1 MTEWTRRRRLV
12 VGIPI
17 AIGVVAIVVGLTI
30 FIPGKTNRSSEATTK
45 DTVNPPSLV
54 THQVNE
60 DDSSAPYFFIP
71 KGQPLESTTPANILT
86 QMSEDGM
93 APAKGGIAVGAQVE
107 VNLVDI
113 PLCTVATPGALLD
126 FIRNVPECQT
136 IYLADLVTYLMPET
150 MYITRPI
157 TIVGNPLA
165 LPTLIP
171 LTIPHLFRV
180 VGGGRLDLRFVQV
193 TIMGFS
199 LAPTFGDGLGI
210 AVTISGSV
218 VYVQEGGSANVFG
231 CNIAAPTLPEW
242 MLDLSSAAGMLRVIR
257 LRGSMF
263 YFEGGDNSVTACSF
277 TVVIS
282 YVPADF
288 TVVCGGLFLQIG
300 GSLTITAASV
310 QLAVNNAALAG
321 VGSLIAMFG
330 GTLYISGMTLNLAVG
345 WASLNACGWGL
356 FQAGKS
362 KRSLIRYDDESQCT
376 YSFPVLRGCKIY
388 AMFLDMILITWA

>member
-1 MTEWTRRRRLV
+1 MTEWSRKRRLL

-17 AIGVVAIVVGLTI
+17 AIGVIAIVVGLAV
-30 FIPGKTNRSSEATTK
+30 FIPKKTKRNSEAATTG
-45 DTVNPPSLV
+45 TLNPPSLV

-71 KGQPLESTTPANILT
+71 KGQPLESTTPSNILT
-86 QMSEDGM
+86 EMLEDAVPPM
-93 APAKGGIAVGAQVE
+93 APSKGGIAVGAQVE

-150 MYITRPI
+150 MYISRPI

-180 VGGGRLDLRFVQV
+180 VGGGSLDLRFVQV

-199 LAPTFGDGLGI
+199 LAPTFNGGL

-218 VYVQEGGSANVFG
+218 VYVQEGGEAHVLG
-231 CNIAAPTLPEW
+231 CSIAAPTLPEW
-242 MLDLSSAAGMLRVIR
+242 MLDLSAATGMLRLIM

-263 YFEGGDNSVTACSF
+263 YFEGGDNTVTACSF
-277 TVVIS
+277 TVILS

-288 TVVCGGLFLQIG
+288 AVTCGGLFLQIG
-300 GSLTITAASV
+300 GSLTVTGASV
-310 QLAVNNAALAG
+310 TLAVNNAALSG

-330 GTLYISGMTLNLAVG
+330 GVLNINGFALNIGVG
-345 WASLNACGWGL
+345 WASMNACGWGF
-356 FQAGKS
+356 FQAGKC
-362 KRSLIRYDDESQCT
+362 KRSHDAGTFCLAFCFMRRS
-376 YSFPVLRGCKIY
+376 
-388 AMFLDMILITWA
+388 